1 MFYGEKIKD
10 LRERIGLTQ
19 VQIAK
24 ILKINNK
31 TYSHYENEDTNIPL
45 KHLITIC
52 NYFNV
57 SLDYIFN
64 FTDIKQYKN
73 INYNPKLNNGG
84 IRLKEFRKENKIT
97 QVKLADILNTTHSVI
112 ADYERN
118 RYMISTPFLYTIC
131 KKYNI
136 SADYLLGRIDNPKY
150 INKNNN

>member
-73 INYNPKLNNGG
+73 IKYDLNKINAGK
-84 IRLKEFRKENKIT
+84 RLKEFRKSNNLT
-97 QVKLADILNTTHSVI
+97 QEKLAKILHTVHPVI
-112 ADYERN
+112 TNYEN
-118 RYMISTPFLYTIC
+118 GKNLIATPFLFDIC
-131 KKYNI
+131 KKYNV
-136 SADYLLGRIDNPKY
+136 SADYLLGRIDSPKY
-150 INKNNN
+150 LK